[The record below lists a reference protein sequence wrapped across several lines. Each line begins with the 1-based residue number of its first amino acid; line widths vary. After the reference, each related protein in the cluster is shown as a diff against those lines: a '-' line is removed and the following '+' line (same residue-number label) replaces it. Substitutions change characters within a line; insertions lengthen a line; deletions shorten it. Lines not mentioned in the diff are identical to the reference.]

1 MASAAVGGNPSAAIA
16 AMMRKKFGGGDVDVG
31 ALEAVTQPASS
42 AKKEAVDEGL
52 ERKLSHMTKGRAK
65 GPKRRL
71 PTASPL
77 PVEKIEKQSTANK
90 VKFAEPET
98 TWTKPIPREK
108 PTSVVPLSAKSHSF
122 PSRSRSSLM
131 NERLAMFTNSDSG
144 LYAPPKSLST
154 SVHKTD
160 KVTTTTSED
169 FSSANPKP
177 PTPAKPAFGTIK
189 TGDKVRPV
197 SLIFAQQKSSMYE
210 RASFADDTAR
220 PQLTY
225 KQRPAIPDKPKLQT
239 FRGSSYSAIDSK
251 EKDGRVIRPL
261 NEAHTFP
268 QTLPNPKPKP
278 ESIVK
283 EKSSF
288 PISMITSAAVSKPTM
303 SMPAPKS
310 TAVKLTTITE
320 ISIGEKEKPVRLAK
334 PVSTVRSS
342 FESKEEASGPS
353 SKSWRLTRLPLKP
366 EPARKPPIF
375 HSRSKS
381 YGGRSNV
388 VKPILPPKPESLF
401 ARVNTDKGEKL
412 ERKNDILVVHDDEIP
427 AMAPAPAPA
436 SKPRPVSFM
445 WGGQSSA
452 ATSEVRSEPKTP
464 ATKPLLVA
472 TGRPKSVIGPKPIG
486 PKPFKQEDE
495 QPDTH
500 LKSRMSVLPSAPAE
514 ASKKPTSSKP
524 KAAGKTVVC
533 EPPILNL
540 LPNPIMRETETIV
553 TSKISVRDAVAK
565 WGAPTSTNTKGSTT
579 ITIMRAQTPL
589 VL

>member
-16 AMMRKKFGGGDVDVG
+16 AMMRKKFGGGNVDAG

-42 AKKEAVDEGL
+42 AKKEAVNEGL
-52 ERKLSHMTKGRAK
+52 ERKLSHVTKGRAK

-71 PTASPL
+71 PTTAPL
-77 PVEKIEKQSTANK
+77 PVEKTEKQLTVNK

-98 TWTKPIPREK
+98 TWTKPIPPEK
-108 PTSVVPLSAKSHSF
+108 PNSIVPLSAKSHSF

-131 NERLAMFTNSDSG
+131 NERLAIFTNSDSG
-144 LYAPPKSLST
+144 HYSALKSLST
-154 SVHKTD
+154 SVHKTH
-160 KVTTTTSED
+160 KVATTTSEE
-169 FSSANPKP
+169 FSNAKPKP

-189 TGDKVRPV
+189 TGEKARPV
-197 SLIFAQQKSSMYE
+197 SLIFAQQKSSIYE

-220 PQLTY
+220 PQLAY

-239 FRGSSYSAIDSK
+239 LRGSSYSAVASK
-251 EKDGRVIRPL
+251 EKDGQDIRPL
-261 NEAHTFP
+261 NEAQTFP

-278 ESIVK
+278 ESLVK

-310 TAVKLTTITE
+310 TAVKPTTITE
-320 ISIGEKEKPVRLAK
+320 ISIAEKEKPVLPAK
-334 PVSTVRSS
+334 PLSTLRAS

-353 SKSWRLTRLPLKP
+353 SKSWRITGLPSKP
-366 EPARKPPIF
+366 EPAGKPPIF

-381 YGGRSNV
+381 YSGRSNV
-388 VKPILPPKPESLF
+388 VKPNLPPKPKSLF

-412 ERKNDILVVHDDEIP
+412 EQKNGIAVVHDDEIP
-427 AMAPAPAPA
+427 AMAHA

-445 WGGQSSA
+445 WGGQSG
-452 ATSEVRSEPKTP
+452 TSQSRSEPKTP
-464 ATKPLLVA
+464 AMKPMPKPLFVA
-472 TGRPKSVIGPKPIG
+472 TGSPKSIIG

-495 QPDTH
+495 QPETH
-500 LKSRMSVLPSAPAE
+500 LKSLVSVLPTAPAE
-514 ASKKPTSSKP
+514 DSKKPTSSKP
-524 KAAGKTVVC
+524 KAAGKTVVR
-533 EPPILNL
+533 EPPIFNL
-540 LPNPIMRETETIV
+540 LPKPIMRETETVV
-553 TSKISVRDAVAK
+553 TSKISVRDAVAN